1 MGMAGAVHRLSR
13 EARNIHNRWNRDLPP
28 ALAVDSGDTVV
39 FETRNA
45 SDDQVVRGSTSA
57 DFARLDR
64 GRTHALTGPVF
75 VRGAEPGDVLEV
87 GIVDVQ
93 VEDWGYQMVAPGLGF
108 LPEDFAGP
116 YIAPYSIDLAK
127 GEVQFAPHVRLPLRP
142 HPGIVGVAPAETGEF
157 RTLAPGAFAGNVD
170 VREFTPGSTVY
181 IPVFAPG
188 ALFSTGDVHAA
199 MGDGEVCVTGVETRA
214 EVRIRLAVR
223 KDLRIAQPHYE
234 TAEEYG
240 IVGHGST
247 LEAAAK
253 HALRAMIAHLA
264 GALRLSPLQAYCLC
278 SAVVDL
284 RINQVVNAGVMGV
297 RAAVP
302 KRILS
307 GAQHGGR
314 S

>member
-1 MGMAGAVHRLSR
+1 MAGTVHRLSR

-28 ALAVDSGDTVV
+28 ALAIDPGDTVI

-64 GRTHALTGPVF
+64 GRTHALTGPVL
-75 VRGAEPGDVLEV
+75 VRGAEPGDALEV
-87 GIVDVQ
+87 RILDVQ
-93 VEDWGYQMVAPGLGF
+93 VEDWGYQMVGPGLGF
-108 LPEDFAGP
+108 LPEEFPGP
-116 YIAPYSIDLAK
+116 YIAPYPIDRAR
-127 GEVQFAPHVRLPLRP
+127 GEVQFAPHVRLPVRP
-142 HPGIVGVAPAETGEF
+142 HPGILGVAPAEAGEF

-170 VREFTPGSTVY
+170 IRELTPGATVH
-181 IPVFAPG
+181 IPVFVPG

-214 EVRIRLAVR
+214 EVTCRFGLRVGA
-223 KDLRIAQPHYE
+223 RIAQPHYE

-240 IVGHGST
+240 IVGHGPT
-247 LEAAAK
+247 LEAAAR
-253 HALRAMIAHLA
+253 HALRAMIAYLA

-278 SAVVDL
+278 GAVVDL

-297 RAAVP
+297 RAVVP
-302 KRILS
+302 KRILA
-307 GAQHGGR
+307 GPT
-314 S
+314 

>member
-1 MGMAGAVHRLSR
+1 MTGSVHRLTR
-13 EARNIHNRWNRDLPP
+13 DRKHIHNRWNRDLPP
-28 ALAVDSGDTVV
+28 VLTVESGDTVV

-45 SDDQVVRGSTSA
+45 ADDQVVRESTTA

-64 GRTHALTGPVF
+64 TRTHALTGPVF
-75 VRGAEPGDVLEV
+75 VRGAEAGDALEV
-87 GIVDVQ
+87 HILDIQ
-93 VEDWGYQMVAPGLGF
+93 VEDWGFQMVSPGQGF

-116 YIAPYSIDLAK
+116 LIAPYPIDQK
-127 GEVQFAPHVRLPLRP
+127 TKEVVFAPHVRVPLRP
-142 HPGIVGVAPAETGEF
+142 HPGIVGVPPAEAGEI

-170 VREFTPGSTVY
+170 IRELNPGATIY
-181 IPVFAPG
+181 IPIFVPG

-199 MGDGEVCVTGVETRA
+199 MGDGEVCLTGVETRA
-214 EVRIRLAVR
+214 EVTIRLAVR

-234 TAEEYG
+234 TATEYG
-240 IVGHGST
+240 TVGHGPT
-247 LEAAAK
+247 LEAAGK
-253 HALRAMIAHLA
+253 HALRAMVAHLSA
-264 GALRLSPLQAYCLC
+264 ALRLEPIQAYCLC

-297 RAAVP
+297 RAVVP

-307 GAQHGGR
+307 GAQQGGG

>member
-1 MGMAGAVHRLSR
+1 MTGQVHRLTR
-13 EARNIHNRWNRDLPP
+13 DRRNIHNRWNRDLPP
-28 ALAVDSGDTVV
+28 VLTVESGDTVV

-45 SDDQVVRGSTSA
+45 SDDQVVRDTSTA
-57 DFARLDR
+57 DFPRIDR

-75 VRGAEPGDVLEV
+75 VRGAEPGDALEV
-87 GIVDVQ
+87 RILDIQ
-93 VEDWGYQMVAPGLGF
+93 VEDWGYQMVAPGFGF

-116 YIAPYSIDLAK
+116 HIAPYPIDRAK
-127 GEVQFAPHVRLPLRP
+127 GEVVFAPHVRLPLRP
-142 HPGIVGVAPAETGEF
+142 HPGIVGVAPAERGEF
-157 RTLAPGAFAGNVD
+157 RTLAPDLNAGNVD
-170 VREFTPGSTVY
+170 IGELNPGAAIC
-181 IPVFAPG
+181 IPVLVPG

-199 MGDGEVCVTGVETRA
+199 MGDGEVCLTGVETRA
-214 EVRIRLAVR
+214 EVTLRLAVR
-223 KDLRIAQPHYE
+223 KDLRILQPHYE

-240 IVGHGST
+240 TVGHGPT

-264 GALRLSPLQAYCLC
+264 GALRLSPVQAYCLC
-278 SAVVDL
+278 SATVDL

-297 RAAVP
+297 RAVVP

-307 GAQHGGR
+307 GGTQGGP

>member
-1 MGMAGAVHRLSR
+1 MTGKVHRLTR
-13 EARNIHNRWNRDLPP
+13 DRRNIHNRWNRDLAPV
-28 ALAVDSGDTVV
+28 LTVDPGDTVI

-45 SDDQVVRGSTSA
+45 SDDQVVRDWTSA
-57 DFARLDR
+57 DFPRLDR

-75 VRGAEPGDVLEV
+75 VRGAEPGDALEV
-87 GIVDVQ
+87 RILDIQ

-108 LPEDFAGP
+108 LPEDFREP
-116 YIAPYSIDLAK
+116 HIAPYPIDRAK

-142 HPGIVGVAPAETGEF
+142 HPGIVGVARAEAGEF
-157 RTLAPGAFAGNVD
+157 RTLAPGLFAGNVD
-170 VREFTPGSTVY
+170 IRELNPGATIY
-181 IPVFAPG
+181 IPVFVPG
-188 ALFSTGDVHAA
+188 ALFSTGDVHAV
-199 MGDGEVCVTGVETRA
+199 MGDGEVCLTGVETRA
-214 EVRIRLAVR
+214 EVTIRLAVR

-240 IVGHGST
+240 AVGHGPT

-264 GALRLSPLQAYCLC
+264 GALRLSPVQAYCLC
-278 SAVVDL
+278 SAIVDL

-297 RAAVP
+297 RAVVP

-307 GAQHGGR
+307 GTTHGGTT
-314 S
+314 